1 MQSLAEHAAAVV
13 PVPLQL
19 KSVPIY
25 DAQVVDVP
33 VYDEQA
39 PRALVHPY
47 PVVTHPAK
55 N

>member
-1 MQSLAEHAAAVV
+1 MFVVVAASVHNLAEQAAAVV

-25 DAQVVDVP
+25 DAHVDDVP

-39 PRALVHPY
+39 PRELVQP
-47 PVVTHPAK
+47 
-55 N
+55 